1 MIFLNIYL
9 SAQAQNNKNGK
20 LKFLLTES
28 RKNGKVNGFKKTIKS
43 RMEFLNK
50 YHRESQDKNLI

>member
-9 SAQAQNNKNGK
+9 SAQAQNNKIGK
-20 LKFLLTES
+20 LKFLLIER

-43 RMEFLNK
+43 RIEFLNK